1 MNVAGSGEKEE
12 KGKKNPQQIDK
23 PGGAIFMVIKMIFQE
38 RGRRKRVLNLTA
50 YA

>member
-12 KGKKNPQQIDK
+12 KEKKTQQIDK
-23 PGGAIFMVIKMIFQE
+23 PGGAIFMVIKIIFQE

-50 YA
+50 